1 MPAISVQVSCQ
12 TKVELGKYRGKGANK
27 QIALKSGNDWGQ
39 GRYGG
44 GGQIRDKEL
53 LSTDPLSWIFRG
65 SFVYLFVL
73 GKSVILP
80 VLKSANLVWFL

>member
-1 MPAISVQVSCQ
+1 MTGV
-12 TKVELGKYRGKGANK
+12 KGDMVVGVK
-27 QIALKSGNDWGQ
+27 LEI
-39 GRYGG
+39 
-44 GGQIRDKEL
+44 EL

>member
-12 TKVELGKYRGKGANK
+12 TKVELGKYRSKGANK

-44 GGQIRDKEL
+44 GGQIRDRVTKH
-53 LSTDPLSWIFRG
+53 
-65 SFVYLFVL
+65 
-73 GKSVILP
+73 
-80 VLKSANLVWFL
+80 